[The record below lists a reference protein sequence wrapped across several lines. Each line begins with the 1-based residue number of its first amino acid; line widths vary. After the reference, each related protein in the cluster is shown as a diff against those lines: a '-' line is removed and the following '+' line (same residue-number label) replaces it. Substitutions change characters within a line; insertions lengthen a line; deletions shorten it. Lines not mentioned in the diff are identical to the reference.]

1 MSSSQSI
8 QPSLAEPSTEE
19 EARRSASCA
28 ARAVAPSSP
37 LVPKRTG
44 APDTAYRAW
53 LGHTATCAAC
63 RVGVA
68 CAVAVRLGRVW
79 RAVRRG

>member
-1 MSSSQSI
+1 MSVSGR
-8 QPSLAEPSTEE
+8 LEGLRVTRLDCEPSSGMSGRYE
-19 EARRSASCA
+19 S
-28 ARAVAPSSP
+28 
-37 LVPKRTG
+37 G
-44 APDTAYRAW
+44 DTAYRAL

-79 RAVRRG
+79 REVRRG

>member
-1 MSSSQSI
+1 MSVLI
-8 QPSLAEPSTEE
+8 VPSPS
-19 EARRSASCA
+19 AKA
-28 ARAVAPSSP
+28 
-37 LVPKRTG
+37 
-44 APDTAYRAW
+44 AYREL